1 MTEKEILNIFTK
13 TGAIL
18 QGHFKLSS
26 GLHSP
31 QYLQCALLLQRPQ
44 FSEKMCKALAD
55 KFKNEKP
62 NIVIAPALGGV
73 LVSYEVARAI
83 GVKSLFAERVDGKM
97 ALRRNFSLNK
107 KDKVLVVEDV
117 ITTGRSTR
125 EVIDVVKSFGSE
137 IIGVGCLVDR
147 SKEKVDFGARFETL
161 LKMDV
166 PTFQPESCPLCK
178 QRIPITKPGS
188 RGSV

>member
-1 MTEKEILNIFTK
+1 MKESEILKILEK
-13 TGAIL
+13 TGAFL

-26 GLHSP
+26 GLHSA
-31 QYLQCALLLQRPQ
+31 QYLQCALLLQNPKV
-44 FSEKMCKALAD
+44 SEKMCKALAD

-73 LVSYEVARAI
+73 LVSYEVARAM
-83 GVKSLFAERVDGKM
+83 GVKSLFAERVEGKM
-97 ALRRNFSLNK
+97 VLRRNFSLNK

-125 EVIDVVKSFGSE
+125 EVINVVKSFGSE

-147 SKEKVDFGARFETL
+147 SKGKVDLGARFETL
-161 LKMDV
+161 LKLDV

-188 RGSV
+188 RK

>member
-1 MTEKEILNIFTK
+1 MTEKEILNIFAE

-18 QGHFKLSS
+18 KGHFKLSS
-26 GLHSP
+26 GLHSA
-31 QYLQCALLLQRPQ
+31 QYLQCAFLLQRPQ

-55 KFKNEKP
+55 KFRDEKL
-62 NIVIAPALGGV
+62 NVVIAPALGGV

-97 ALRRNFSLNK
+97 ALRRNFSLSK

-125 EVIDVVKSFGSE
+125 EVVDVVKSFGSE
-137 IIGVGCLVDR
+137 IIGIGCLVDR
-147 SKEKVDFGARFETL
+147 SKGNVDFGTRFETL
-161 LKMDV
+161 LKLDV

-178 QRIPITKPGS
+178 EKIPITKPGS
-188 RGSV
+188 RK